1 MPVALPAGSIVECV
15 RDPLWRGVRKLHR
28 RLSVRSGS
36 PNMPFIKSIVVA
48 AFAIAGCVSAALA
61 QTGTYKIPSGSMKP
75 TLMPGDVVNVAKY
88 PAGTQPA
95 RGDLIAFRLPS
106 DTKTVFIMRVVGL
119 AGDKVQVV
127 GGALQINGE
136 AVKREQIADFADT
149 LDGKPHPVKRWRETL
164 TGSLA
169 HETID
174 LVPNGPLDNTAAVT
188 VPAGHVFVLGDN
200 RDNARDSR
208 DPSIGT
214 IPLDHVNGR
223 VSK

>member
-1 MPVALPAGSIVECV
+1 MASRRPRILSKSL
-15 RDPLWRGVRKLHR
+15 DMQFMKL
-28 RLSVRSGS
+28 LFLTGL
-36 PNMPFIKSIVVA
+36 
-48 AFAIAGCVSAALA
+48 AIAAGASLACA
-61 QTGTYKIPSGSMKP
+61 QTGAYKIPSGSMKP

-106 DTKTVFIMRVVGL
+106 DAKIVFIMRIVGL

-127 GGALQINGE
+127 GGALQVNGE

-149 LDGKPHPVKRWRETL
+149 LDGKPHAVKRWRETL
-164 TGSLA
+164 AGGLA

-208 DPSIGT
+208 DPGIGT
-214 IPLDHVNGR
+214 IPLDHINGR
-223 VSK
+223 VVK